1 MPGCIRGRCRPDRGN
16 TLSQV
21 GIGSELGAT
30 RQESSS
36 PIRTRVEVFEHAIRR
51 AGGSLFRRSRFVW
64 NDKDWSA
71 ARGLLATLGF
81 LEVTFGLSADT
92 EHDAINERNVVFM
105 RKNKKVTRVPES
117 IPAPDQGWLDV
128 EQAASV
134 EVSSEDENYP
144 IESALLG
151 DQKRGWRASE
161 PGSQT
166 IRLIFDSPQRL
177 RRIWLA
183 FEDSE
188 VSRTQEFVL
197 RWSSHVGEPFREIV
211 RQQWNFSSPGGIRE
225 IEDYAVDLVE
235 VGMLE
240 LTIVPD
246 KSGGEARASLA
257 KMRLS

>member
-1 MPGCIRGRCRPDRGN
+1 
-16 TLSQV
+16 
-21 GIGSELGAT
+21 
-30 RQESSS
+30 
-36 PIRTRVEVFEHAIRR
+36 
-51 AGGSLFRRSRFVW
+51 
-64 NDKDWSA
+64 
-71 ARGLLATLGF
+71 
-81 LEVTFGLSADT
+81 
-92 EHDAINERNVVFM
+92 M